1 MAHLTSQEILA
12 IKENPLGDSISIV
25 RETLRTAEEA
35 NTVDVSSEIDDGNN
49 EPGRPRLFVAAVGKL
64 FHILSGSDVSFT
76 VASRTGRDFIAS
88 DLLVVR
94 ARLQKGEFEH
104 NLFRPLSQLVVT
116 QASDID
122 IWTEVIGLIRAISHA
137 TPPPSL
143 PPSFDT
149 PITHSS
155 ASQQGT
161 EQTRKKIEPRV
172 FEEIRHCTHRA
183 VEGFHEKYFQGRP
196 WSRRANRIYTASQA
210 HYDKDKGKWKDL
222 SNGATEDDVCDWWLG
237 LQREFLGEARASYFR
252 SSGNRRVIGEA
263 QRQLDLFVKAKATAA
278 HKQHDWK
285 DVLVVGE
292 LKKSD
297 QKGKGLWLQVGSAV
311 RHVFTHQ
318 PTRRF
323 VHAFTLTGS
332 EMETWVFDRSGPFSG
347 ATFDIHHEPEKF
359 IQVFCSYLMMNE
371 KELGLDTFTKRKDNK
386 LFITIPTETHGKTRK
401 RKFEMEPE
409 PIAIQRAIVCRG
421 TSCFLAKIV
430 GAAECDT
437 VLKFSWT
444 SSLRKPEADLL
455 NKAYERGVK
464 GIAKVVG
471 YQEEITSIKSLRAD
485 LTFSTPHKFRPVPHS
500 NNTSFSQSLPP
511 ASQSFSQFHG
521 LSLVSG
527 ASRKRRS
534 VDSGSPGSK
543 RSRSGSQL
551 AAEIKQGDTE
561 IAFAVQ
567 EAQGTSLV
575 GQEQFPFENRILR
588 ALAISPAGRP
598 ISNFSSVLEIIETLC
613 DAIKV
618 HRSLLLKG
626 KILHRDI
633 SENNIIITDPDK
645 ADGFRGMLIDLD
657 LAKEDGKGP
666 SGARHRT
673 GTMEFMAIEVLLG
686 TSHTYRHD
694 LEAFYYVLLWLC
706 VRRGW
711 SLSRSPKKPPRG
723 NPLSHWYTGTYED
736 IARNKRGDMDK
747 NGLEDVLL
755 LFPPVFGCLKD
766 LCRTIRDVLFPY
778 KQGLFTGTPCDP
790 ELLYGPIIK
799 AFDDSLKE
807 IQETEET
814 TEEN

>member
-1 MAHLTSQEILA
+1 MAHVTPQERLEI
-12 IKENPLGDSISIV
+12 ERNPLGDSISVV
-25 RETLRTAEEA
+25 RDALCDAELAVASQEGSDA
-35 NTVDVSSEIDDGNN
+35 DSAD
-49 EPGRPRLFVAAVGKL
+49 EPGRPRLFVAAIGKL
-64 FHILSGSDVSFT
+64 LSILSASDVSLT
-76 VASRTGRDFIAS
+76 LASRTGRDALAS
-88 DLLVVR
+88 DLTAIRVR
-94 ARLQKGEFEH
+94 VQKGDVDH
-104 NLFRPLSQLVVT
+104 KVFRPLSQLVIKQEPDAKIWEAAIVVILSIT
-116 QASDID
+116 QS
-122 IWTEVIGLIRAISHA
+122 

-143 PPSFDT
+143 PSSFDT

-155 ASQQGT
+155 ASQQGS
-161 EQTRKKIEPRV
+161 EQTRGKIEPRV
-172 FEEIRHCTHRA
+172 FEEIRYCTYRA
-183 VEGFHEKYFQGRP
+183 VEGFHEKYFEGRP
-196 WSRRANRIYTASQA
+196 WSRRAKRVYKASQQY
-210 HYDKDKGKWKDL
+210 YDNEKEKWKIE
-222 SNGATEDDVCDWWLG
+222 GATEEAICDWWLRFQSEY
-237 LQREFLGEARASYFR
+237 LDKEKASYFR
-252 SSGNRRVIGEA
+252 SSGKKRVGGEA
-263 QRQLDLFVKAKATAA
+263 QRQLDLLVKANSASDDK
-278 HKQHDWK
+278 HNWQ

-292 LKKSD
+292 LKEADRKD
-297 QKGKGLWLQVGSAV
+297 KRLWLQVGSAV
-311 RHVFTHQ
+311 RHVFAHQ

-323 VHAFTLTGS
+323 VHAFTLTGT
-332 EMETWVFDRSGPFSG
+332 ELETWVFDRSGPFSG
-347 ATFDIHHEPEKF
+347 TAFDIHAEPEKF
-359 IQVFCSYLMMNE
+359 IQVLCGYLMMNE
-371 KELGLDTFTKRKDNK
+371 EELGLDTFAKRKDDK
-386 LFITIPTETHGKTRK
+386 LVVTIPTELRGKTRK
-401 RKFEMEPE
+401 RKFEMEPV
-409 PIAIQRAIVCRG
+409 PIAFQRAIVCRG
-421 TSCFLAKIV
+421 TSCFSAKV
-430 GAAECDT
+430 AGGDRFDT
-437 VLKFSWT
+437 VMKFSWT

-471 YQEEITSIKSLRAD
+471 YQENITSIEALRAG
-485 LTFSTPHKFRPVPHS
+485 LAFSIPHKFRPVPRS
-500 NNTSFSQSLPP
+500 NHTSFSQSLPP

-534 VDSGSPGSK
+534 VDCTSPASK

-551 AAEIKQGDTE
+551 AAEAKRED
-561 IAFAVQ
+561 ASLAYAVH

-575 GQEQFPFENRILR
+575 GNEQLPFENRILR
-588 ALAISPAGRP
+588 ALAISPAGKP
-598 ISNFSSVLEIIETLC
+598 ISNFSSVLELIEALR

-618 HRSLLLKG
+618 HRSLLLDG

-633 SENNIIITDPDK
+633 SENNIIITDPED

-686 TSHTYRHD
+686 ISHTYRHD

-711 SLSRSPKKPPRG
+711 SLSRSPKRQPRG

-755 LFPPVFGCLKD
+755 LFPPMLGCVKA

-778 KQGLFTGTPCDP
+778 RQGLFTGTPCDS
-790 ELLYGPIIK
+790 ELLYGPILK

-807 IQETEET
+807 IQGREET